1 MRIQKEE
8 EEFEQEDGNQ
18 DPSSLEEHEH
28 DSLEEA
34 GDQIQWLEGQAMTRA
49 TQSTVW
55 KSVPVVGKAAGVIN
69 QQKMKGCWK
78 DEKEEE

>member
-1 MRIQKEE
+1 MR
-8 EEFEQEDGNQ
+8 EDQ
-18 DPSSLEEHEH
+18 RTC
-28 DSLEEA
+28 
-34 GDQIQWLEGQAMTRA
+34 QIRGTEYETAVNIIA
-49 TQSTVW
+49 VW